1 MRQPERLSSP
11 GDASSF
17 QSIVGRDLGS
27 HVCRFCALKPDTSQA
42 LGPLEF
48 PNAMAGFTLVD
59 EK

>member
-1 MRQPERLSSP
+1 MRQTEMLSSP
-11 GDASSF
+11 VDASSF
-17 QSIVGRDLGS
+17 QYLVGRDIGS
-27 HVCRFCALKPDTSQA
+27 QVCSFCALKPDKSQA